1 MIVIIVFLIIMSFLN
16 TFFRCDCP
24 VTSAL
29 DIVGD
34 KWTLVIV
41 KLMLLEQKKTFKEFS
56 ESDESIAPS
65 ILSNRLKMLEKMGFI
80 VKEKLPDNQKT
91 NHYFLTEK
99 GLSLTPVV
107 IELALWSHNNIK
119 PYDNQDIANVKDKI
133 ELRLAVIERYKSKT
147 VTLEYHNRFVVLVA
161 RAGLEPATFGL

>member
-1 MIVIIVFLIIMSFLN
+1 MSILD

-34 KWTLVIV
+34 KWTLVVI

-65 ILSNRLKMLEKMGFI
+65 ILSNRLKTLEKIGFI
-80 VKEKLPDNQKT
+80 VKQKLPDNQKT

-99 GLSLTPVV
+99 GLSLTPV
-107 IELALWSHNNIK
+107 IMELALWSHHNIK
-119 PYDNQDIANVKDKI
+119 PVDNQDIANVKDKN
-133 ELRLAVIERYKSKT
+133 ELHMAIIKRYKSKT
-147 VTLEYHNRFVVLVA
+147 VTL
-161 RAGLEPATFGL
+161 

>member
-1 MIVIIVFLIIMSFLN
+1 MSILD
-16 TFFRCDCP
+16 TFFRCNCP

-34 KWTLVIV
+34 KWTLVVI

-65 ILSNRLKMLEKMGFI
+65 ILSNRLKTLEKTGFI
-80 VKEKLPDNQKT
+80 IKKKLPDNQKT
-91 NHYFLTEK
+91 NHYLLTEK

-107 IELALWSHNNIK
+107 VELALWSHHNVR
-119 PYDNQDIANVKDKI
+119 PVDNQDMANVKDKN
-133 ELRLAVIERYKSKT
+133 ELHLAIIERYKSKT
-147 VTLEYHNRFVVLVA
+147 ATLK
-161 RAGLEPATFGL
+161 

>member
-1 MIVIIVFLIIMSFLN
+1 MSFLN

-119 PYDNQDIANVKDKI
+119 PYDNQDIANFKDKN
-133 ELRLAVIERYKSKT
+133 ELHLAVIERYKSKT
-147 VTLEYHNRFVVLVA
+147 VTLE
-161 RAGLEPATFGL
+161 

>member
-1 MIVIIVFLIIMSFLN
+1 MSFLD
-16 TFFRCDCP
+16 TFFRCNCP

-34 KWTLVIV
+34 KWKLVVI

-65 ILSNRLKMLEKMGFI
+65 ILSNRLKTLEKTGFI
-80 VKEKLPDNQKT
+80 IKKKLPDNQKT
-91 NHYFLTEK
+91 NHYLLTEK

-107 IELALWSHNNIK
+107 VELAWWSHHNVR
-119 PYDNQDIANVKDKI
+119 PVDNQDMANVKDKN
-133 ELRLAVIERYKSKT
+133 ELHLAIIERYKSKT
-147 VTLEYHNRFVVLVA
+147 ATLK
-161 RAGLEPATFGL
+161 

>member
-1 MIVIIVFLIIMSFLN
+1 MSILDR
-16 TFFRCDCP
+16 FFRCNCP

-34 KWTLVIV
+34 KLTLVVI

-65 ILSNRLKMLEKMGFI
+65 ILSNRLKTLEKTGFI
-80 VKEKLPDNQKT
+80 IKKKLPDNQKT
-91 NHYFLTEK
+91 NHYLLTEK

-107 IELALWSHNNIK
+107 VELALWSHHNVR
-119 PYDNQDIANVKDKI
+119 PVDNQDMANVKDKN
-133 ELRLAVIERYKSKT
+133 ELHLAIIERYKSKT
-147 VTLEYHNRFVVLVA
+147 ATLK
-161 RAGLEPATFGL
+161 

>member
-1 MIVIIVFLIIMSFLN
+1 MSFLN
-16 TFFRCDCP
+16 TFFRCNCP

-34 KWTLVIV
+34 KWTLVVI

-65 ILSNRLKMLEKMGFI
+65 ILSNRLKTLEKTGFI
-80 VKEKLPDNQKT
+80 IKKKLPDNQKT
-91 NHYFLTEK
+91 NHYLLTEK

-107 IELALWSHNNIK
+107 VELALWSHHNVR
-119 PYDNQDIANVKDKI
+119 PVDNQDMANVKDKN
-133 ELRLAVIERYKSKT
+133 ELLLAIIERYKSKT
-147 VTLEYHNRFVVLVA
+147 ATLK
-161 RAGLEPATFGL
+161 

>member
-1 MIVIIVFLIIMSFLN
+1 MSIFN
-16 TFFRCDCP
+16 KFFRCTCP

-34 KWTLVIV
+34 KWTIVVI

-56 ESDESIAPS
+56 QSNESIAPS
-65 ILSNRLKMLEKMGFI
+65 VLSNRLKTLEKTGFI

-99 GLSLTPVV
+99 GLSLTPVI
-107 IELALWSHNNIK
+107 IELALWSHHNVR
-119 PYDNQDIANVKDKI
+119 PFDNQAMAIGKDKN
-133 ELRLAVIERYKSKT
+133 EFCLAIIKQYKSKT
-147 VTLEYHNRFVVLVA
+147 ATL
-161 RAGLEPATFGL
+161 

>member
-1 MIVIIVFLIIMSFLN
+1 LIVIIVFLIIMSFLN

-119 PYDNQDIANVKDKI
+119 PYDNQDIANVKDKN
-133 ELRLAVIERYKSKT
+133 ELHLAVIERYK
-147 VTLEYHNRFVVLVA
+147 
-161 RAGLEPATFGL
+161 

>member
-1 MIVIIVFLIIMSFLN
+1 MSFLN

-34 KWTLVIV
+34 KWTLVVI

-65 ILSNRLKMLEKMGFI
+65 ILSNRLKTLDKTGFI
-80 VKEKLPDNQKT
+80 LKVKPQDNQKT

-99 GLSLTPVV
+99 GLSLTPIV
-107 IELALWSHNNIK
+107 IELALWSHHNIK
-119 PYDNQDIANVKDKI
+119 PIDDLELLKVKNKQKVHQI
-133 ELRLAVIERYKSKT
+133 LVERYKSKT
-147 VTLEYHNRFVVLVA
+147 VTL
-161 RAGLEPATFGL
+161 

>member
-1 MIVIIVFLIIMSFLN
+1 MSILN
-16 TFFRCDCP
+16 KFFRCNCP

-34 KWTLVIV
+34 KWTLVVI

-65 ILSNRLKMLEKMGFI
+65 ILSNRLKTLEKIGFI
-80 VKEKLPDNQKT
+80 TKQKLPDNQKT

-99 GLSLTPVV
+99 GLSLTPVI
-107 IELALWSHNNIK
+107 IELALWSHHNIK
-119 PYDNQDIANVKDKI
+119 PVDNQDLANVKDKN
-133 ELRLAVIERYKSKT
+133 ELHLAIIERYKSNPNS
-147 VTLEYHNRFVVLVA
+147 LFQ
-161 RAGLEPATFGL
+161 

>member
-56 ESDESIAPS
+56 ESDESISPS

-119 PYDNQDIANVKDKI
+119 PYDNQDIVNVKDKN
-133 ELRLAVIERYKSKT
+133 ELHLAVIERYKSKT
-147 VTLEYHNRFVVLVA
+147 VTLE
-161 RAGLEPATFGL
+161 